1 MNDAKLA
8 GAVVGIDGSPASIA
22 ALQWAA
28 QRVDRFGPVRPVYVW
43 DFPIAVWAPT
53 PFSPGAVPPVEEM
66 QKAATEAA
74 ATCVEDLESIPH
86 AEPLVRRGDAG
97 DVLVTEARDAAVLV
111 IGTRGRGPVR
121 ANLLGSVGR
130 HCADR
135 TPVPLII
142 IPHTEPEAIGPD
154 HDRIVVGVD
163 GSEHSADALRWAI
176 GNAGPEDEITAITTW
191 QTPIDGPL
199 VFGSARFDV
208 RMLKAAAR
216 DTVNDACDKACAE
229 LWVDPDRVHRE
240 ITEGDPRWV
249 LMSREEV
256 ADLLVLGQRG
266 RSGLPH
272 FFLGS
277 TTTALIHRP
286 RCPIAVIPA

>member
-1 MNDAKLA
+1 MSETELS
-8 GAVVGIDGSPASIA
+8 GAVVGIDGSPASLA
-22 ALQWAA
+22 ALHWAA
-28 QRVDRFGPVRPVYVW
+28 RRVDRFGRVRPVYVW

-66 QKAATEAA
+66 EKAAAEAA
-74 ATCVEDLESIPH
+74 ATCVEDLADVPH
-86 AEPLVRRGDAG
+86 DEPLVRRGDAG
-97 DVLVTEARDAAVLV
+97 EVLVTEARDAAALV
-111 IGTRGRGPVR
+111 IGTRGRGPLR

-142 IPHTEPEAIGPD
+142 VPHDDTEPARAD

-163 GSEHSADALRWAI
+163 GSEHSTDALRWAI
-176 GNAGPEDEITAITTW
+176 STAGPDDEITAVTTW

-216 DTVNDACDKACAE
+216 DIVNDTCDKTCAE
-229 LWVDPDRVHRE
+229 LGVDPGRVQRE

-249 LMSREEV
+249 LMSREDGV
-256 ADLLVLGQRG
+256 DLLVLGQRG
-266 RSGLPH
+266 RSGLTH

-286 RCPIAVIPA
+286 HCPIAVIPG

>member
-1 MNDAKLA
+1 MSDTELA
-8 GAVVGIDGSPASIA
+8 GSVVGVDGSESSMA
-22 ALQWAA
+22 ALHWAA
-28 QRVDRFGPVRPVYVW
+28 QRVERFGRVRPVYVW

-66 QKAATEAA
+66 EKAAAEAA
-74 ATCVEDLESIPH
+74 ASCVEDLEGIPH
-86 AEPLVRRGDAG
+86 ADPVVRRGDAG
-97 DVLVTEARDAAVLV
+97 EVLVTEARDAAALV

-142 IPHTEPEAIGPD
+142 VPHDPEPARAD
-154 HDRIVVGVD
+154 HDRIIVGVD
-163 GSEHSADALRWAI
+163 GSEHSIDALRWAI
-176 GNAGPEDEITAITTW
+176 GNAGPDDEITAISTW

-216 DTVNDACDKACAE
+216 DIVNDACDKACAE
-229 LWVDPDRVHRE
+229 TGVDPDRIHRE

-266 RSGLPH
+266 RSGLTH

-286 RCPIAVIPA
+286 RCPIAVIPG

>member
-1 MNDAKLA
+1 MTDEELA
-8 GAVVGIDGSPASIA
+8 GAIVGVDGSAASQA

-28 QRVDRFGPVRPVYVW
+28 ERVDRFGRVRPVYAW

-66 QKAATEAA
+66 EKAAAEAA
-74 ATCVEDLESIPH
+74 ASCVEDLEGVPH
-86 AEPLVRRGDAG
+86 DEPLVRRGDAG
-97 DVLVTEARDAAVLV
+97 DVLVSEARGAEVLV
-111 IGTRGRGPVR
+111 VGTRGRGPVR
-121 ANLLGSVGR
+121 SNLIGSVGR

-135 TPVPLII
+135 TPVPLVV
-142 IPHTEPEAIGPD
+142 IPHADPEPTRPD
-154 HDRIVVGVD
+154 HERIVIGVD

-176 GNAGPEDEITAITTW
+176 KYARPEDEITAIATW

-208 RMLKAAAR
+208 RVLKAAAR
-216 DTVNDACDKACAE
+216 DIVNETTDKACAE
-229 LWVDPDRVHRE
+229 AGVDPGRVHRE

-249 LMSREEV
+249 LLSREEV
-256 ADLLVLGQRG
+256 SDLLVLGQRG

-272 FFLGS
+272 FFVGS

-286 RCPIAVIPA
+286 RCPIAVIPG